1 MNDKFGL
8 KESDLKNI
16 ISIFKGQSEV
26 EEAIIFGSRA
36 KGNFRNGSD
45 VDIAVKGSL
54 LNFKLIS
61 RLSFLL
67 NEETLMPYHFDLL
80 QYNTVSNRNLRSHI
94 DRAGIPFYSKVKVLI

>member
-36 KGNFRNGSD
+36 KGNFRNG
-45 VDIAVKGSL
+45 
-54 LNFKLIS
+54 
-61 RLSFLL
+61 
-67 NEETLMPYHFDLL
+67 LML
-80 QYNTVSNRNLRSHI
+80 T
-94 DRAGIPFYSKVKVLI
+94 

>member
-8 KESDLKNI
+8 KESDLENI
-16 ISIFKGQSEV
+16 ISILQQQPEV

-36 KGNFRNGSD
+36 KGNFRIGSD

-80 QYNTVSNRNLRSHI
+80 NYNTVSNKNLISHI
-94 DRAGIPFYSKVKVLI
+94 DRMGIPFYTKMKVLI